1 MGVGMIRYEVTG
13 SYVALHH
20 GRVELTKEQAA
31 PRAYALKH
39 LKGDTYELT
48 AETHFKR
55 GEKFGYDGEVSR
67 ALLKELEAQDK
78 DGSPLDIKVEGKQV
92 VATRRQK
99 DAEKPSDKTEK
110 VTA

>member
-1 MGVGMIRYEVTG
+1 MIRYEVTG

-48 AETHFKR
+48 AETQVRFSDALAA
-55 GEKFGYDGEVSR
+55 DGLGPSTIRRRIGVIR
-67 ALLKELEAQDK
+67 AALACL
-78 DGSPLDIKVEGKQV
+78 
-92 VATRRQK
+92 T
-99 DAEKPSDKTEK
+99 
-110 VTA
+110 